1 MKQGSREHT
10 AFEAVFQRLDHDG
23 STTVSLEEWM
33 GAFAAEGSSCS
44 AYTLEGSSS
53 SAPASEGLF
62 AHAVTDP
69 FNLATGIKLGAE
81 GVALAHETRAAKGR
95 ERSATTM
102 SNVELTKRD
111 TSLAKT
117 ATKNNSGEGKP
128 MVKSMGNTMVK
139 SMGKNTQG

>member
-53 SAPASEGLF
+53 SAPASEGLS
-62 AHAVTDP
+62 AHAVTDQ
-69 FNLATGIKLGAE
+69 FNLVTGIKLGAE

-95 ERSATTM
+95 ERATTM

-111 TSLAKT
+111 TSLAQT
-117 ATKNNSGEGKP
+117 AIKNNSGEGK
-128 MVKSMGNTMVK
+128 TMVK